1 MNSKVRND
9 ILLVA
14 AVLLAS
20 VLLGMY
26 GRMKGGGTA
35 DPTVVIT
42 VDSSEVYRGPASGLG
57 ENGLTVEGY
66 HGGSNLF
73 IMEKDEKG
81 RIGIRCTEA
90 DCPDKICIQTGLVT
104 MPDEPV
110 VCLPHRVMARIVEDA
125 K

>member
-42 VDSSEVYRGPASGLG
+42 VDSS
-57 ENGLTVEGY
+57 
-66 HGGSNLF
+66 
-73 IMEKDEKG
+73 
-81 RIGIRCTEA
+81 
-90 DCPDKICIQTGLVT
+90 
-104 MPDEPV
+104 
-110 VCLPHRVMARIVEDA
+110 
-125 K
+125 